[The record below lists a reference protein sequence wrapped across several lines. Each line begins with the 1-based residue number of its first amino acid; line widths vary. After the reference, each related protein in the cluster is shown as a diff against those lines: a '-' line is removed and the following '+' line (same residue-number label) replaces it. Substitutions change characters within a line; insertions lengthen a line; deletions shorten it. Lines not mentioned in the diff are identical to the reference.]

1 MMEWKQAKWRI
12 VIPKA
17 TMYKFFGDSWD
28 YVIESI
34 YNSFDK
40 FRNYLQT
47 GRIGM
52 FEVVDGMLMECDAE
66 TDFDCFIP
74 DGTFSECTTVNELV
88 AALERVIENER
99 KKEDENG

>member
-1 MMEWKQAKWRI
+1 MHEIITGPREWVFNWLEEHFMVTRQCL
-12 VIPKA
+12 
-17 TMYKFFGDSWD
+17 
-28 YVIESI
+28 E
-34 YNSFDK
+34 NSTCLA
-40 FRNYLQT
+40 NCT
-47 GRIGM
+47 M

-66 TDFDCFIP
+66 TDLDCFIP

>member
-1 MMEWKQAKWRI
+1 MHEIITDPREWVLNWLEEHFLVTRQCL
-12 VIPKA
+12 
-17 TMYKFFGDSWD
+17 
-28 YVIESI
+28 E
-34 YNSFDK
+34 NSACLA
-40 FRNYLQT
+40 NCT
-47 GRIGM
+47 M

-66 TDFDCFIP
+66 TDFDCFVP

>member
-1 MMEWKQAKWRI
+1 MHEIITDPREWVLNWLEDRFQVTRQCL
-12 VIPKA
+12 
-17 TMYKFFGDSWD
+17 
-28 YVIESI
+28 E
-34 YNSFDK
+34 NSTCLA
-40 FRNYLQT
+40 NCT
-47 GRIGM
+47 M

-88 AALERVIENER
+88 TALERVIENER

>member
-1 MMEWKQAKWRI
+1 MHEIITNPREWVLNWLEDRFRVTRQCL
-12 VIPKA
+12 
-17 TMYKFFGDSWD
+17 
-28 YVIESI
+28 E
-34 YNSFDK
+34 NSTCLT
-40 FRNYLQT
+40 NCT
-47 GRIGM
+47 M